1 MKKSYTLPDKMVRDI
16 AEIAKKRELTED
28 ELVELSLKRELKLK

>member
-1 MKKSYTLPDKMVRDI
+1 MKKSYTLPDKMVREI